1 MRKMNTHR
9 IDEKANCLK
18 KNNAITSYS
27 ILDETMYKFQDSHNN
42 KVHLHSTKR
51 QAHGALQLIIEKKEY
66 KCNYTH
72 HYFSHRINHIGA
84 NKFLLPIG

>member
-1 MRKMNTHR
+1 MNTHR

-51 QAHGALQLIIEKKEY
+51 QAHGALQLIIEKKRTQKNTNATIHTTISVIEL
-66 KCNYTH
+66 
-72 HYFSHRINHIGA
+72 II
-84 NKFLLPIG
+84 